1 MGFLDENKWIGEH
14 IELYRRDPAKA
25 HDWQSFSGGTKP
37 TLLLSCKGR
46 KTGNRIDTP
55 LVYGKHGNSFVVIG
69 SKGGAP
75 DHPSWFKNLLADPN
89 AEIQVALDHY
99 FVRARVASGVER
111 DALWNMMLDILPHY
125 AEMNRIAGGA
135 REIPVVVLDPK

>member
-14 IELYRRDPAKA
+14 TELYRTDPAKA
-25 HDWQSFSGGTKP
+25 HDWQSFSGGVKP
-37 TLLLSCKGR
+37 SLLLSCKGR

-55 LVYGKHGNSFVVIG
+55 LVYGRHGDAFVVVG
-69 SKGGAP
+69 SKGASP
-75 DHPSWFKNLLADPN
+75 DHPSWFKNHLDNPD

-99 FVRARVASGVER
+99 FVRARVTSGAER
-111 DALWNMMLDILPHY
+111 DALWDKMVEILPHY
-125 AEMNRIAGGA
+125 AEMGKIAAGA